1 MDQPRPDAYD
11 ATVLCWAQ
19 VSEAVKVPLLLQL
32 IASLSLEQTQELR
45 ECCEE
50 DLDGWG
56 AAWD

>member
-1 MDQPRPDAYD
+1 VA
-11 ATVLCWAQ
+11 
-19 VSEAVKVPLLLQL
+19 EAVKVPLLLQL

-56 AAWD
+56 NLWD